1 MAAGAPFGAFVFL
14 LFHKRSAEGEWVMVY
29 AIYCLIDNS
38 LELGFYVETAGQL
51 PGSEQERLLWL
62 VAETFAPANAGTES
76 HFAAQEIIEIGPRL
90 SIETPFSSNAVS
102 ICHAMGLQQVV
113 RIERTSRYKIGDQ
126 SSDALLKK
134 HLDRMTEQQ
143 YPNGITSFDT
153 GIVPEN
159 VKIVDLMN
167 RGEIALE
174 EMNGALGL
182 GMDARDIE
190 YYYRLFVEVLKRN
203 PTDVELFQLGNAN
216 SEHSR
221 HWYFKGQIVIDG
233 TPMQQTLFEIV
244 QEPLR
249 NLGNKNRSLVA
260 FKDNAGVIRGFKTY
274 LILPRMPGQPSELSV
289 VSRDVHITGTAETH
303 NHPTFVAPFPGA
315 QTGAGGRIRDNSAV
329 GRGGITGIGVAG
341 YFVGNLFIPGY
352 SIPGEVIGR
361 NKPSKYASPLSI
373 LIEGSNGVSSYGNQF
388 GEPLTVGFT
397 RTFGQAVGSEWRE
410 PRKPI
415 LYSGGVGYL
424 FDGHIAKET
433 PEVGMLIVRI
443 GGPAYPIGVGGGSA
457 SSMMQ
462 GQNTESLDFNSVQRG
477 NAEMENRA
485 NRVIRACVEMGDSNP
500 ISSIHDQGAG
510 GPSNVLTELLE
521 PLGGKIGIRGIVLGD
536 KTMSVLKIW
545 SAEFQEGYGLLIRPE
560 RIELFKSVCKRERV
574 NCEVLGEIDG
584 SGNVVVEDSR
594 NGTTPVELNLEQIL
608 TNMPQKTFE
617 SKRQTEGLKPL
628 DLPDV
633 PVGEAIR
640 AVFKLPG
647 VGSKGFLVHK
657 VDRSVTGLVAQQ
669 QCCGIAQIPI
679 ANVSVNAQ
687 SHFGLTGSAS
697 AVGEQPVKML
707 IDPEAGARMAVAEM
721 LTNMA
726 SARISDIGDIRCR
739 ANWMWP
745 AKLPHE
751 GAFLYDAAVA
761 MSDLMVELG
770 IAVDG
775 GKDSLSM
782 AATISRELVKAPGS
796 LVVLGYA
803 PVPDITKKVTPDIK
817 RPGESNLY
825 LIDIGKGKNRLGGSA
840 LAQAFNQL
848 GNESPDVDDPKLLR
862 NAFLAVQKMIDEGLI
877 LALHDRSDGGLI
889 TAVAEMCMASRCGFM
904 LYVRNETAMAQM
916 FSEEL
921 GFVVEA
927 LWEKEQQVFAICDAL
942 DVSLSLVGVPQNTS
956 GCVVVGFP
964 HDEEILFDGDIKDL
978 RCWWESTSYAI
989 EKLQI
994 NPECASEECSGHKD
1008 ELPDIDTAPSYQLSF
1023 TPAETPPEVL
1033 EAENKPRVTV
1043 LREEGTNGDREMQA
1057 ACAAAG
1063 FATWDITMSDLLE
1076 GRIDLDQFQGIVFA
1090 GGFSYMDVFDSA
1102 KGWAGTILFNE
1113 KLREMFDR
1121 FYARED
1127 TFSLG
1132 VCNGCQLMAL
1142 LGWVPWKG
1150 IAGEK
1155 QPRFIHNISGR
1166 FESRWVQVEVLPSPS
1181 VLLAGM
1187 EGTKLGV
1194 WVAHGEGLLVYPD
1207 QSVAQEVSERKL
1219 SPLAFIN
1226 PYGERTEAYPY
1237 NPNGSPLGI
1246 TALCS
1251 PDGRHLAMMPHP
1263 ERCFR
1268 LWQWPWMPPSWRSLD
1283 ASPWLRMF
1291 QNARTWCMEH
1301 RS

>member
-1 MAAGAPFGAFVFL
+1 M
-14 LFHKRSAEGEWVMVY
+14 
-29 AIYCLIDNS
+29 IYRIYRKIDS
-38 LELGFYVETAGQL
+38 GLDIGFYVETTGPLSEPEFKQL
-51 PGSEQERLLWL
+51 QWL
-62 VAETFAPANAGTES
+62 IAETFEPGNTGIEPHIVASEAV
-76 HFAAQEIIEIGPRL
+76 EIGPRL

-102 ICHAMGLQQVV
+102 ICQAMGLVQIT
-113 RIERTSRYKIGDQ
+113 RIERTHRYAVGTGQ
-126 SSDALLKK
+126 SADILKAR
-134 HLDRMTEQQ
+134 LDRMTEQH
-143 YPNGITSFDT
+143 YPNGIQSFDT
-153 GIVPEN
+153 GTLPED
-159 VKIVDLMN
+159 VRSVDLIG
-167 RGEIALE
+167 RGKAALE

-190 YYYRLFVEVLKRN
+190 YYQHLFAEVMRRN

-221 HWYFKGQIVIDG
+221 HWYFKGRIVIDG
-233 TPMQQTLFEIV
+233 ESMQKTLFDIV
-244 QEPLR
+244 QRPLN
-249 NLGNKNRSLVA
+249 NLGSENCSIIA
-260 FKDNAGVIRGFKTY
+260 FRDNAGVIKGFGTR
-274 LILPRMPGQPSELSV
+274 LILPVTPGKPSEMQILDKV
-289 VSRDVHITGTAETH
+289 VHITCTAETH

-329 GRGGITGIGVAG
+329 GQGGIVGIGVAG

-352 SIPGEVIGR
+352 EIPGEVVGR
-361 NKPSKYASPLSI
+361 DKPSKYASPLSI

-388 GEPLTVGFT
+388 GEPLTLGFT
-397 RTFGQAVGSEWRE
+397 RTFGQAVGNEWRE

-415 LYSGGVGYL
+415 LYSGGVGHL

-485 NRVIRACVEMGDSNP
+485 NRVIRACVEMGDKNP

-560 RIELFKSVCKRERV
+560 QIELFKSVCKRECV

-584 SGNVVVEDSR
+584 SGNVVVEDTQ
-594 NGTTPVELNLEQIL
+594 NGTTPVELNLGQIL

-617 SKRQTEGLKPL
+617 SKRRTEGLKPL
-628 DLPDV
+628 CLPDV
-633 PVGEAIR
+633 TVGEAIQ

-687 SHFGLTGSAS
+687 SHFTLTGSAS
-697 AVGEQPVKML
+697 AVVEQPIKML
-707 IDPEAGARMAVAEM
+707 IDAKAGARMIVGES

-726 SARISDIGDIRCR
+726 SVVISDIGDIRCR

-751 GAFLYDAAVA
+751 GALLYDAAVA

-782 AATISRELVKAPGS
+782 AATISGELVKAPGS
-796 LVVLGYA
+796 LVILGYA

-817 RPGESNLY
+817 KPGESALA
-825 LIDIGKGKNRLGGSA
+825 LIDLGQDKNRLGGSA

-848 GNESPDVDDPKLLR
+848 GDEPPDVENPKLLKS
-862 NAFLAVQKMIDEGLI
+862 AFLAVQQMIDEGLI
-877 LALHDRSDGGLI
+877 LSLHDRSDGGLI
-889 TAVAEMCMASRCGFM
+889 TAVAEMCMASRCGFA
-904 LYVRNETAMAQM
+904 LDLDLEVQSKLSVLSQLFA
-916 FSEEL
+916 EEL
-921 GFVVEA
+921 GFLLEFSEDKLQRIEEVCLSFGLQLQYIGSTCAEEKCSISFTSIDDLTEDPVFTKE
-927 LWEKEQQVFAICDAL
+927 LW
-942 DVSLSLVGVPQNTS
+942 S
-956 GCVVVGFP
+956 GTTRQ
-964 HDEEILFDGDIKDL
+964 L
-978 RCWWESTSYAI
+978 RSWWESTSYQI
-989 EKLQI
+989 ERMQM
-994 NPECASEECSGHKD
+994 NSACAEEEHSGHED
-1008 ELPDIDTAPSYQLSF
+1008 QLPGIGTALSYQLSF
-1023 TPAETPPEVL
+1023 TPVATLPEVL
-1033 EAENKPRVTV
+1033 EALGKPRVAI

-1057 ACAAAG
+1057 ACVAVG
-1063 FATWDITMSDLLE
+1063 FAPWDVTMSDLLE
-1076 GRIDLDQFQGIVFA
+1076 GSIDLDQFQGIIFA

-1155 QPRFIHNISGR
+1155 QPRFVHNTSGR

-1181 VLLAGM
+1181 VLLVGM

-1219 SPLAFIN
+1219 SPLAFID
-1226 PYGERTEAYPY
+1226 PYGDRTEVYPY

-1251 PDGRHLAMMPHP
+1251 PEGRHLAMMPHP
-1263 ERCFR
+1263 ERCFH
-1268 LWQWPWMPPSWRSLD
+1268 LWQWPWKPNSWKNLE

-1301 RS
+1301 RA

>member
-1 MAAGAPFGAFVFL
+1 M
-14 LFHKRSAEGEWVMVY
+14 
-29 AIYCLIDNS
+29 IYRMYRQINDALD
-38 LELGFYVETAGQL
+38 LGFYVETKGPL
-51 PGSEQERLLWL
+51 SEPELKRLQWL
-62 VAETFAPANAGTES
+62 IAETFEPDSTRLEPRL
-76 HFAAQEIIEIGPRL
+76 AADKVVEIGPRL

-102 ICHAMGLQQVV
+102 ICQAMGLGQII
-113 RIERTSRYKIGDQ
+113 RIERTHRYVAGNDQ
-126 SSDALLKK
+126 LADILKTR
-134 HLDRMTEQQ
+134 LDRMTEQY
-143 YPNGITSFDT
+143 YPNGIESFDAGT
-153 GIVPEN
+153 TPED
-159 VKIVDLMN
+159 VRVIDLVG
-167 RGEIALE
+167 RGKAALE
-174 EMNGALGL
+174 EVNSALGL
-182 GMDARDIE
+182 GMDAQDLE
-190 YYYRLFVEVLKRN
+190 YYQHLFAEVLRRN

-233 TPMQQTLFEIV
+233 TPMQETLFEIV
-244 QEPLR
+244 QRPLKS
-249 NLGNKNRSLVA
+249 LGSDNCSIVA
-260 FKDNAGVIRGFKTY
+260 FKDNAGVIKGFGTR
-274 LILPRMPGQPSELSV
+274 LILPVTPGKPSEMRILDKV
-289 VSRDVHITGTAETH
+289 VHITCTAETH

-315 QTGAGGRIRDNSAV
+315 QTGSGGRIRDNSAP
-329 GRGGITGIGVAG
+329 GRGGIVGIGVAG

-352 SIPGEVIGR
+352 QIPGEVVGGD
-361 NKPSKYASPLSI
+361 KPSKYASPLLI

-388 GEPLTVGFT
+388 GEPLTLGFT
-397 RTFGQAVGSEWRE
+397 RTFGQTVGSEWRE

-415 LYSGGVGYL
+415 LYSGGVGHL
-424 FDGHIAKET
+424 FDGHTAKEKS
-433 PEVGMLIVRI
+433 EVGMLIVRI

-485 NRVIRACVEMGDSNP
+485 NRVIRACVEMGDDNP

-560 RIELFKSVCKRERV
+560 QIELFKSVCKRERV

-584 SGNVVVEDSR
+584 SGNVVVEDSQ

-617 SKRQTEGLKPL
+617 STRRTEGLKPL
-628 DLPDV
+628 HIPDV
-633 PVGEAIR
+633 TVGEAIQ

-687 SHFGLTGSAS
+687 SHYALTGSAS
-697 AVGEQPVKML
+697 AVGEQPLKML
-707 IDPEAGARMAVAEM
+707 VDPKAGARMAVAEM

-726 SARISDIGDIRCR
+726 SARISGIGEIRCR

-751 GAFLYDAAVA
+751 GALLYDAAVA
-761 MSDLMVELG
+761 MSDLMVGLG

-782 AATISRELVKAPGS
+782 AATISGELVKAPGS
-796 LVVLGYA
+796 LVILGYA

-817 RPGESNLY
+817 KPGESALA
-825 LIDIGKGKNRLGGSA
+825 LIDLGQGKDRLGGSA

-848 GNESPDVDDPKLLR
+848 GDESPDVENPKLLK
-862 NAFLAVQKMIDEGLI
+862 NAFLAVQQMIDEGLI
-877 LALHDRSDGGLI
+877 LSLHDRSDGGLI
-889 TAVAEMCMASRCGFM
+889 TAVAEMCMASRCGFSVSI
-904 LYVRNETAMAQM
+904 LHAAEALASL
-916 FSEEL
+916 FGEEL
-921 GFVVEA
+921 GFVIE
-927 LWEKEQQVFAICDAL
+927 LETENEKRVAGICESFEVPISMIGITLGSTVCSVDAK
-942 DVSLSLVGVPQNTS
+942 DTG
-956 GCVVVGFP
+956 
-964 HDEEILFDGDIKDL
+964 ELFRSTTMEL
-978 RCWWESTSYAI
+978 RCWWEATSAKI
-989 EKLQI
+989 EGLQM
-994 NPECASEECSGHKD
+994 NPACAEEEYSGHED
-1008 ELPDIDTAPSYQLSF
+1008 QLPDIGTAPSYQLSF
-1023 TPAETPPEVL
+1023 TPVATLPEVL
-1033 EAENKPRVTV
+1033 EADDKPRVAV

-1063 FATWDITMSDLLE
+1063 LVPWDVTMSDLLE
-1076 GRIDLDQFQGIVFA
+1076 GRIDLDQFQGIIFA

-1127 TFSLG
+1127 AFSLG
-1132 VCNGCQLMAL
+1132 VCNGCQLMAP

-1155 QPRFIHNISGR
+1155 QPRFVHNTSGR
-1166 FESRWVQVEVLPSPS
+1166 FESRWVQVEVLPSAS

-1187 EGTKLGV
+1187 EGTKLGM

-1219 SPLAFIN
+1219 SPLAFID
-1226 PYGERTEAYPY
+1226 PYGDRTEVYPY

-1268 LWQWPWMPPSWRSLD
+1268 LWQWPWKPNSWKSLE
-1283 ASPWLRMF
+1283 ASPWLQMF
-1291 QNARTWCMEH
+1291 QNARTWCLEH
-1301 RS
+1301 RA

>member
-1 MAAGAPFGAFVFL
+1 M
-14 LFHKRSAEGEWVMVY
+14 
-29 AIYCLIDNS
+29 IYSIYRRINS
-38 LELGFYVETAGQL
+38 GLELGFYVETTGQL
-51 PGSEQERLLWL
+51 SEPDLAKLYWLIKETYDPWNWCTPFPLLK
-62 VAETFAPANAGTES
+62 PAV
-76 HFAAQEIIEIGPRL
+76 EIGPRL

-102 ICHAMGLQQVV
+102 ICHSMDLRQVT
-113 RIERTSRYKIGDQ
+113 RIERTHRYLMGDGQ
-126 SSDALLKK
+126 SADTILKTR
-134 HLDRMTEQQ
+134 LDRMTEQH
-143 YPNGITSFDT
+143 YTDGIEYFDA
-153 GIVPEN
+153 GIAPET
-159 VKIVDLMN
+159 VRIIDLIG
-167 RGEIALE
+167 RGKIALE
-174 EMNGALGL
+174 EMNSALGL

-190 YYYRLFVEVLKRN
+190 YYHHLFAEVLKRN

-233 TPMQQTLFEIV
+233 VPMRRTLMEIV
-244 QEPLR
+244 QQPLICLEEMDR
-249 NLGNKNRSLVA
+249 VGLIA
-260 FKDNAGVIRGFKTY
+260 FRDNAGAVQGYRIN
-274 LILPRMPGQPSELSV
+274 LILPLAPGQPSEMRICDRV
-289 VSRDVHITGTAETH
+289 VHITCTAETH

-315 QTGAGGRIRDNSAV
+315 QTGSGGRIRDNTAV
-329 GRGGITGIGVAG
+329 GRGGWTGIGVAG
-341 YFVGNLFIPGY
+341 YFVGNLFIQGY
-352 SIPGEVIGR
+352 EIPGEIFGR
-361 NKPSKYASPLSI
+361 DKPSKYASPLSI

-388 GEPLTVGFT
+388 GEPLTLGFC
-397 RTFGQAVGSEWRE
+397 RTFGQIVNGEWRE

-415 LYSGGVGYL
+415 LYSGGIGHL
-424 FDGHIAKET
+424 FDQHLTKEA
-433 PEVGMLIVRI
+433 PEVGMKIVRI

-462 GQNTESLDFNSVQRG
+462 GENSEALDFNSVQRG

-485 NRVIRACVEMGDSNP
+485 NRVIRACVEMGDKNP

-521 PLGGKIGIRGIVLGD
+521 PLGGTINVRRIVLGD

-560 RIELFKSVCKRERV
+560 QIELFQSICERERV
-574 NCEVLGEIDG
+574 NCEVLGEITG
-584 SGNVVVEDSR
+584 SRKVVVEDPK
-594 NGTTPVELNLEQIL
+594 NGHTPVDLNLEQVL

-617 SKRQTEGLKPL
+617 STRKAKELKPL
-628 DLPDV
+628 DLPEIT
-633 PVGEAIR
+633 VGEAIEK
-640 AVFKLPG
+640 VFKLPS

-657 VDRSVTGLVAQQ
+657 VDRSVTGLVTQQ

-679 ANVSVNAQ
+679 ADNSVNAQ
-687 SHFGLTGSAS
+687 SHFGLTGAVS
-697 AVGEQPVKML
+697 AVGEQPIKML
-707 IDPEAGARMAVAEM
+707 IDEKAGARLAVAEM

-726 SARISDIGDIRCR
+726 SVKISGINDIRCR
-739 ANWMWP
+739 ANWMYP

-751 GAFLYDAAVA
+751 GALLYDAAVA

-782 AATISRELVKAPGS
+782 AATVQGELVKAPGS

-817 RPGESNLY
+817 MPGRSMLG
-825 LIDIGKGKNRLGGSA
+825 LIDLGSGKDRLGGSA
-840 LAQAFNQL
+840 LAQVFNQL
-848 GNESPDVDDPKLLR
+848 GDETPDVDDPKLLK
-862 NAFLAVQKMIDEGLI
+862 NTFLAVQQMIVEGLI
-877 LALHDRSDGGLI
+877 LAMHDRSDGGLI
-889 TAVAEMCMASRCGFM
+889 TAVTEMCMASLCGFTM
-904 LYVRNETAMAQM
+904 KVTSWNVVDDMDILDELFA
-916 FSEEL
+916 EEL
-921 GFVVEA
+921 GFVLEYLPNNA
-927 LWEKEQQVFAICDAL
+927 DRIRAICGEFNIP
-942 DVSLSLVGVPQNTS
+942 LSLVGSTS
-956 GCVVVGFP
+956 DTDKCIIRDSH
-964 HDEEILFDGDIKDL
+964 HDVFATTVSEL
-978 RCWWESTSYAI
+978 RLWWESTSYEI
-989 EKLQI
+989 KKLQM
-994 NPECASEECSGHKD
+994 NPECAKVEYFGHGSNNRYSP
-1008 ELPDIDTAPSYQLSF
+1008 EPQSYRLPFEPKNT
-1023 TPAETPPEVL
+1023 TPAVL
-1033 EAENKPRVTV
+1033 SGTDKPKVV
-1043 LREEGTNGDREMQA
+1043 VIREEGTNGDREMQA

-1063 FATWDITMSDLLE
+1063 LAPWDVTMSDLLL
-1076 GRIDLDQFQGIVFA
+1076 GRIDLDQFQGIIFA

-1102 KGWAGTILFNE
+1102 KGWAGAILFNP

-1150 IAGEK
+1150 IEGEK
-1155 QPRFIHNISGR
+1155 QPRFIHNTSGR

-1181 VLLAGM
+1181 MLLAGM
-1187 EGTKLGV
+1187 ESSRLGV
-1194 WVAHGEGLLVYPD
+1194 WVAHGEGRLVYPD
-1207 QSVAQEVSERKL
+1207 RSIQEKVITAKL
-1219 SPLAFIN
+1219 SPLAYLDPHGN
-1226 PYGERTEAYPY
+1226 RTEEYPY
-1237 NPNGSPLGI
+1237 NPNDSPDGI

-1268 LWQWPWMPPSWRSLD
+1268 LWQWPWMPASWQKLE

-1301 RS
+1301 KV

>member
-1 MAAGAPFGAFVFL
+1 M
-14 LFHKRSAEGEWVMVY
+14 
-29 AIYCLIDNS
+29 IYRIYRQINNGLS
-38 LELGFYVETAGQL
+38 LGFYVETTGPL
-51 PGSEQERLLWL
+51 SEQEQKQLQWL
-62 VAETFAPANAGTES
+62 IAETFEPGNTGIES
-76 HFAAQEIIEIGPRL
+76 HIAASQAVEIGPRL

-102 ICHAMGLQQVV
+102 ICQAMGLRQIT
-113 RIERTSRYKIGDQ
+113 RIERTHRYAGNG
-126 SSDALLKK
+126 SSEEILRTR
-134 HLDRMTEQQ
+134 LDRMTEQH
-143 YPNGITSFDT
+143 YPNGIESFDT
-153 GIVPEN
+153 GTLPEN
-159 VKIVDLMN
+159 VRVIDLMG
-167 RGEIALE
+167 RGKEALE
-174 EMNGALGL
+174 EMNSALGL
-182 GMDARDIE
+182 GMDARDLE
-190 YYYRLFVEVLKRN
+190 YYQNLFVEVLRRN

-233 TPMQQTLFEIV
+233 TPMQETLFEIV
-244 QEPLR
+244 QRPLN
-249 NLGNKNRSLVA
+249 NLGSENCSLVA
-260 FKDNAGVIRGFKTY
+260 FRDNAGVIKGFGTR
-274 LILPRMPGQPSELSV
+274 LILPVTPGKPSEMRIEDRV
-289 VSRDVHITGTAETH
+289 VHITCTAETH

-315 QTGAGGRIRDNSAV
+315 QTGAGGRIRDNTAV
-329 GRGGITGIGVAG
+329 GRGGIVGIGVAG

-352 SIPGEVIGR
+352 QIPGEVVGED
-361 NKPSKYASPLSI
+361 KPSKYASPLSI

-388 GEPLTVGFT
+388 GEPLTLGFT
-397 RTFGQAVGSEWRE
+397 RTFGQVIGSEWRE

-415 LYSGGVGYL
+415 LYSGGVGHL
-424 FDGHIAKET
+424 FNGHIAKVS

-443 GGPAYPIGVGGGSA
+443 GGPAYPIGVGGGAA

-485 NRVIRACVEMGDSNP
+485 NRIIRACVEMGDSNP

-521 PLGGKIGIRGIVLGD
+521 PLGGKISIRGIVLGD

-560 RIELFKSVCKRERV
+560 QIELFKSVCKRERV

-584 SGNVVVEDSR
+584 SGNVVVEDSQ

-617 SKRQTEGLKPL
+617 SKRRTKGLKPL
-628 DLPDV
+628 CLPDV
-633 PVGEAIR
+633 TVGEAIQ

-657 VDRSVTGLVAQQ
+657 VDRSVTGLIAQQ

-679 ANVSVNAQ
+679 ANVSINAQ
-687 SHFGLTGSAS
+687 SHFALTGSAT
-697 AVGEQPVKML
+697 AVGEQPIKML
-707 IDPEAGARMAVAEM
+707 IDAKAGARMAVAEM
-721 LTNMA
+721 FTNMA
-726 SARISDIGDIRCR
+726 SARISGIGEIRCR

-751 GAFLYDAAVA
+751 GALLYDAAVA
-761 MSDLMVELG
+761 MSDLMVGLG

-782 AATISRELVKAPGS
+782 AATISGELVKAPGS
-796 LVVLGYA
+796 LVMLGYA

-817 RPGESNLY
+817 RPGESALA
-825 LIDIGKGKNRLGGSA
+825 LIDLGQGKNRLGGSA
-840 LAQAFNQL
+840 LVQAFDQL
-848 GNESPDVDDPKLLR
+848 GDESPDVENPKLLK
-862 NAFLAVQKMIDEGLI
+862 NAFLAVQQMIDEGLI
-877 LALHDRSDGGLI
+877 LSLHDRSDGGLI
-889 TAVAEMCMASRCGFM
+889 TAVAEMCMASRCGFSVSIPHAADA
-904 LYVRNETAMAQM
+904 LASL
-916 FSEEL
+916 FGEEL
-921 GFVVEA
+921 GFVIE
-927 LWEKEQQVFAICDAL
+927 LGTESEKRVFEICESFEVPISKIGITLDSTTCSVDAK
-942 DVSLSLVGVPQNTS
+942 DTG
-956 GCVVVGFP
+956 
-964 HDEEILFDGDIKDL
+964 ELFRSTTMEL
-978 RCWWESTSYAI
+978 RCWWEATSAKI
-989 EKLQI
+989 EGLQM
-994 NPECASEECSGHKD
+994 NSACAEEEHSGHGD
-1008 ELPDIDTAPSYQLSF
+1008 QLPSIGTAPSYQLSF
-1023 TPAETPPEVL
+1023 TPVATLPEVL
-1033 EAENKPRVTV
+1033 EADNKPRVAV

-1063 FATWDITMSDLLE
+1063 FAPWDVTMSDLLE
-1076 GRIDLDQFQGIVFA
+1076 GRIDLDQFQGIIFA

-1155 QPRFIHNISGR
+1155 QPRFVHNTSGR
-1166 FESRWVQVEVLPSPS
+1166 FESRWAQVEVLPSPS

-1219 SPLAFIN
+1219 SPLAFID
-1226 PYGERTEAYPY
+1226 PQGDRTEVYPY

-1268 LWQWPWMPPSWRSLD
+1268 LWQWPWMPNSWKSLE

-1291 QNARTWCMEH
+1291 QNARNWCMEH
-1301 RS
+1301 RT